1 MNEITNLIRE
11 SWAYKM
17 FGSSRFKSLYW
28 RIGGQA
34 LALLLMEI
42 QAYVT
47 DLHPHWIGTV
57 LLGLVISEI
66 TKYLN
71 KPKYV

>member
-1 MNEITNLIRE
+1 MNEIIKIIKE

-17 FGSSRFKSLYW
+17 LSSTRFKSLYW

-47 DLHPHWIGTV
+47 DLHPHWVGTV
-57 LLGLVISEI
+57 FLGLIISEI

-71 KPKYV
+71 PPKYD